1 MALLGG
7 TMLVIAVTACGATP
21 TAVGEPAPPFVLET
35 FDGSEIALADH
46 PETVV
51 LNFWASWCVPCRT
64 EMPEFDRFAAAHP
77 EVTVIGVAVED
88 TEEAARA
95 FAAEVGVG
103 YPLGLDDA
111 IGDLYPRVGLPTTYV
126 IRDGLIVAKA
136 DGALTL
142 TALEELTRP

>member
-1 MALLGG
+1 MVMA
-7 TMLVIAVTACGATP
+7 MTACGATP
-21 TAVGEPAPPFVLET
+21 ITIGDPAPPFVLET

-88 TEEAARA
+88 SEEAARA

-111 IGDLYPRVGLPTTYV
+111 IGDLYPRLGLPTTYV
-126 IRDGLIVAKA
+126 IRDGVIVAKS
-136 DGALTL
+136 DGALTF
-142 TALEELTRP
+142 EELEDLTLN

>member
-7 TMLVIAVTACGATP
+7 TTVVVALSACGTAP
-21 TAVGEPAPPFVLET
+21 TAVGEPAPLFVLKT
-35 FDGSEIALADH
+35 FDGNEITLADH

-64 EMPEFDRFAAAHP
+64 EMPEFDRFATAHP

-88 TEEAARA
+88 TDEAARA

-103 YPLGLDDA
+103 YPLGLDDS
-111 IGDLYPRVGLPTTYV
+111 IGDLYPRLGLPTTYV
-126 IRDGLIVAKA
+126 IRQGVVVSKS
-136 DGALTL
+136 DGALTFADLEAL
-142 TALEELTRP
+142 TNP

>member
-7 TMLVIAVTACGATP
+7 TTMVLSVTACGGAP
-21 TAVGEPAPPFVLET
+21 LSIGEAAPPFVLAT
-35 FDGSEIALADH
+35 FDGSEFALADH

-64 EMPEFDRFAAAHP
+64 EMPEFDRFASAHP
-77 EVTVIGVAVED
+77 ELTVIGVAVED
-88 TEEAARA
+88 TEETARA

-111 IGDLYPRVGLPTTYV
+111 LGDLYPRLGLPTTYV
-126 IRDGLIVAKA
+126 IRQGVIVAKS
-136 DGALTL
+136 DGALTFSD
-142 TALEELTRP
+142 LEELTRL

>member
-7 TMLVIAVTACGATP
+7 TTVVVALTACGTAP
-21 TAVGEPAPPFVLET
+21 NAVGEPAPLFVL
-35 FDGSEIALADH
+35 
-46 PETVV
+46 ETVV

-64 EMPEFDRFAAAHP
+64 EMPEFDRFATAHP

-103 YPLGLDDA
+103 YPLGLDDS
-111 IGDLYPRVGLPTTYV
+111 IGDLYPRLGLPTTYV
-126 IRDGLIVAKA
+126 IRQGVVVSKS
-136 DGALTL
+136 DGALTFADLEAL
-142 TALEELTRP
+142 TSP

>member
-7 TMLVIAVTACGATP
+7 TTLALSVTACAATT
-21 TAVGEPAPPFVLET
+21 TAVGDPAPPFVLET
-35 FDGSEIALADH
+35 FAGSEIALADH

-64 EMPEFDRFAAAHP
+64 EMPEFDRFAASHP

-88 TEEAARA
+88 NEQAARA

-111 IGDLYPRVGLPTTYV
+111 IGDLYPRLGLPTTYV

-136 DGALTL
+136 DGALTF
-142 TALEELTRP
+142 TDLEELAGT

>member
-1 MALLGG
+1 
-7 TMLVIAVTACGATP
+7 
-21 TAVGEPAPPFVLET
+21 LET
-35 FDGSEIALADH
+35 FAGSELALADH

-64 EMPEFDRFAAAHP
+64 EMPEIDRFAASHP

-88 TEEAARA
+88 NEQAARA

-111 IGDLYPRVGLPTTYV
+111 IGDLYPRLGLPTTYV

-136 DGALTL
+136 DGALTF
-142 TALEELTRP
+142 TDLEELAGT